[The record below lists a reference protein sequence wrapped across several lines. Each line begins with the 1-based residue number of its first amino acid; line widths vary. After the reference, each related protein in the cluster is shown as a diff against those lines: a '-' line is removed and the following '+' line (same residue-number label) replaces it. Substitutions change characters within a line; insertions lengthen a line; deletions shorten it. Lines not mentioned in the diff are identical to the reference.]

1 MLICIRKPYHQ
12 QLRSALTPWENKV
25 KCLDSKRC
33 LSDYSCY
40 RSVFVSLFNLLV
52 NGSLFYSS
60 PFLFINILGKYS
72 GAVTYF
78 VTFVVVTMTHPK
90 RGRDGLYLT
99 SIWSASN
106 YSTES
111 HIINK
116 KVRTFK
122 STNETTVWSF
132 CLLMMCH
139 LCSVTVFCSCLL
151 KVTMTNSTSCWRRS
165 SRRWPPLR

>member
-1 MLICIRKPYHQ
+1 M
-12 QLRSALTPWENKV
+12 

-122 STNETTVWSF
+122 TTNETTV
-132 CLLMMCH
+132 
-139 LCSVTVFCSCLL
+139 
-151 KVTMTNSTSCWRRS
+151 
-165 SRRWPPLR
+165 